1 MRSSTTLGVRAGC
14 EPPTGVRMPID
25 NDVYDRLGASW
36 WDEGNPLNMLHGSC
50 TPGRMGFF
58 REVLDRRGIVG
69 GRALDIG
76 CGAGFIAEEL
86 AAAGF
91 AVTGIDPSQVAIEA
105 ARAHAEGQGLAIE
118 YVVGAGEEPPFADAA
133 FDVVSCCDVLEHV
146 RDLDRVIAETARVLR
161 PGGLYL
167 FDTINRTWRSK
178 VLAIKAMQEWR
189 LTRIMDTEI
198 HEWSMFIPPDELAS
212 SLDRHGMDVVEV
224 VGLAPRAGPLTIL
237 TALRDTRRGRISYGE
252 LSRRLDFGRVASLGL
267 SYMGF
272 AVRRP

>member
-1 MRSSTTLGVRAGC
+1 M
-14 EPPTGVRMPID
+14 RMPID
-25 NDVYDRLGASW
+25 NDVYDRLGAGW
-36 WDEGNPLNMLHGSC
+36 WDEDNPLNLLHGSC
-50 TPGRMGFF
+50 TPGRMGYF
-58 REVLDRRGIVG
+58 REVLEHRGVAG

-76 CGAGFIAEEL
+76 CGAGFISEEL

-105 ARAHAEGQGLAIE
+105 ARSHAGKQGLPVE
-118 YVVGAGEEPPFADAA
+118 YMVGAGEELPFADAA
-133 FDVVSCCDVLEHV
+133 FDVVFCCDVLEHV

-167 FDTINRTWRSK
+167 FDTINRTGKSK

-189 LTRIMDTEI
+189 LTRIMDTAI
-198 HEWSMFIPPDELAS
+198 HEWSMFIAPEELGA
-212 SLDRHGMDVVEV
+212 SLDRHGMDLVEV
-224 VGLAPRAGPLTIL
+224 AGLAPRAGIL
-237 TALRDTRRGRISYGE
+237 TMLTGLRDTRRGRMSYGE
-252 LSRRLDFGRVASLGL
+252 LSRRLDFGRVESLQV